1 MLMGIDIRYPDFEE
15 EYWNNKEHKKPKEA
29 YDKLEK
35 KSVKINIPKD
45 FVACN
50 GIGNTK
56 EATQMFEFDI
66 FQIMY
71 PVVEERDKMLEEK
84 LKQVVKDHLYLL
96 ADYNNLRKE
105 YDKVKRGTGNKDY
118 DILEQK
124 YWDAQRTID
133 KYAAENEELK
143 ECYAD
148 SSNKMNLYKRQSD
161 ISEFQAKECMK
172 DLTRWRDM
180 YYDLQK
186 ERDELENKLLDTEDK
201 LEETERE
208 LKGTKRYME
217 GYQNLYIEE
226 VLKHKESDDEDEEKT
241 LDIYDLEDSDGED
254 DDNKS

>member
-15 EYWNNKEHKKPKEA
+15 EYWNKRDHE
-29 YDKLEK
+29 KLKK

-45 FVACN
+45 FVACD
-50 GIGNTK
+50 GVGNTK

-105 YDKVKRGTGNKDY
+105 YDRVKRDTNRKDY

-143 ECYAD
+143 KC
-148 SSNKMNLYKRQSD
+148 K
-161 ISEFQAKECMK
+161 K
-172 DLTRWRDM
+172 DLTRWREM

-208 LKGTKRYME
+208 LKGTKRYLE

-226 VLKHKESDDEDEEKT
+226 VLKHKESDDKGEDKA

>member
-1 MLMGIDIRYPDFEE
+1 
-15 EYWNNKEHKKPKEA
+15 
-29 YDKLEK
+29 
-35 KSVKINIPKD
+35 
-45 FVACN
+45 
-50 GIGNTK
+50 
-56 EATQMFEFDI
+56 MFEFDI

-84 LKQVVKDHLYLL
+84 LKQLTTCHFKLIK
-96 ADYNNLRKE
+96 DYNNLRKE
-105 YDKVKRGTGNKDY
+105 YDRVKRGTSNKDY

-133 KYAAENEELK
+133 KYATENEELK
-143 ECYAD
+143 KRIAEV
-148 SSNKMNLYKRQSD
+148 SNKMNLYKYQSD
-161 ISEFQAKECMK
+161 RYKNDYVRKEEFDDLREKYISLGKAYMDLPSKLQYEDCKK
-172 DLTRWRDM
+172 DLTRWKEM

-208 LKGTKRYME
+208 LKGTKRYLE
-217 GYQNLYIEE
+217 GYQSLYIEE
-226 VLKHKESDDEDEEKT
+226 VLKHKESDDRDEDKA

>member
-15 EYWNNKEHKKPKEA
+15 EFWDKK
-29 YDKLEK
+29 
-35 KSVKINIPKD
+35 
-45 FVACN
+45 
-50 GIGNTK
+50 
-56 EATQMFEFDI
+56 
-66 FQIMY
+66 
-71 PVVEERDKMLEEK
+71 
-84 LKQVVKDHLYLL
+84 
-96 ADYNNLRKE
+96 
-105 YDKVKRGTGNKDY
+105 KDY

-143 ECYAD
+143 KWFDAD
-148 SSNKMNLYKRQSD
+148 SEIDEKLREIEETIENNELKKSK
-161 ISEFQAKECMK
+161 K
-172 DLTRWRDM
+172 DLTRWREM

-226 VLKHKESDDEDEEKT
+226 VLKHKESDDKGEDKA